1 MTTAAE
7 VLRAIEVSAELATVP
22 ELRLM
27 IRNTL
32 DLRPTLGADDQAYA
46 NALLLKLESLLRE
59 QQVDSAPPVA
69 PDPILFD
76 LDALLTEDAD
86 ARAEAL
92 LSGLDRWLRSD
103 VHPDMVPELFV
114 SHSPHHASIGHPGQA
129 ESEAAI
135 NLRRLASLAAA
146 SKVDVLNRQASWIQV
161 KSDSATGWVKMLS
174 LRFDQ
179 MGATAKPA
187 NNNLAVMFNIAST
200 GSGGSTPTTGVKGIS
215 EEALKNPRPNPAA
228 LKQVNEV
235 QVSKAEVAA
244 FAKAGKLDN
253 KEMAYLAPAE
263 GARK

>member
-32 DLRPTLGADDQAYA
+32 DLRPTLGVDDQAYA

-59 QQVDSAPPVA
+59 QQVDSVPPVA
-69 PDPILFD
+69 SDPILFD

-129 ESEAAI
+129 ENEAAV

-146 SKVDVLNRQASWIQV
+146 AIARAAHEAGSRTCLANSPPDVRPDPLRPLPVLRGWHIGHCTVCTWSRKLAGGCTH
-161 KSDSATGWVKMLS
+161 SAWT
-174 LRFDQ
+174 
-179 MGATAKPA
+179 
-187 NNNLAVMFNIAST
+187 
-200 GSGGSTPTTGVKGIS
+200 
-215 EEALKNPRPNPAA
+215 
-228 LKQVNEV
+228 
-235 QVSKAEVAA
+235 
-244 FAKAGKLDN
+244 
-253 KEMAYLAPAE
+253 
-263 GARK
+263 

>member
-1 MTTAAE
+1 MTTAAD

-146 SKVDVLNRQASWIQV
+146 AIARAAQEAGPR
-161 KSDSATGWVKMLS
+161 TC
-174 LRFDQ
+174 
-179 MGATAKPA
+179 
-187 NNNLAVMFNIAST
+187 LAGNPPDIR
-200 GSGGSTPTTGVKGIS
+200 PDP
-215 EEALKNPRPNPAA
+215 PRPLPV
-228 LKQVNEV
+228 LRGWRIGHCTVCTWSRKL
-235 QVSKAEVAA
+235 
-244 FAKAGKLDN
+244 AGGCTHS
-253 KEMAYLAPAE
+253 AWT
-263 GARK
+263 

>member
-103 VHPDMVPELFV
+103 VHPDLVSDLFV
-114 SHSPHHASIGHPGQA
+114 SRSPHYASIGHAGQA
-129 ESEAAI
+129 EDDAAT
-135 NLRRLASLAAA
+135 NLRRLAGLAAA
-146 SKVDVLNRQASWIQV
+146 AIARAAHDAGPRTCLATSLPDIRPDPPRALPVLR
-161 KSDSATGWVKMLS
+161 GWRVGHCTQCTWTRKL
-174 LRFDQ
+174 
-179 MGATAKPA
+179 
-187 NNNLAVMFNIAST
+187 
-200 GSGGSTPTTGVKGIS
+200 SGGCTHNAWT
-215 EEALKNPRPNPAA
+215 
-228 LKQVNEV
+228 
-235 QVSKAEVAA
+235 
-244 FAKAGKLDN
+244 
-253 KEMAYLAPAE
+253 
-263 GARK
+263 